1 MNGRAFNPPPDWPVE
16 PGFAP
21 GPDWAP
27 DPAWPPAPDGWRF
40 WTGTPRRTPSAAAV
54 VAAVGLTALL
64 VAALVGVATS
74 RPSPGEVPEISLEL
88 PVHEEDRESSL
99 TGVAPGWPPTSPEPF
114 LDFAAWQSFGA
125 VHVDFA
131 DDGRTVVV
139 DTRDTVETW
148 RTKWSGLIS
157 TRTSACAVRIVGRVR
172 DRDHAVGRA
181 GGFAIGLGEL
191 LPGDPVKAELAG
203 SAVQF
208 DFGMRGF
215 RTAVYPADADHGVRP
230 ADLDNRWHDI
240 EVVIDSGS
248 HTLTVDGSQV
258 VRTTAGGQCG
268 RPFIRVWA
276 GSTEFSD
283 FTVTPF

>member
-1 MNGRAFNPPPDWPVE
+1 M
-16 PGFAP
+16 
-21 GPDWAP
+21 
-27 DPAWPPAPDGWRF
+27 
-40 WTGTPRRTPSAAAV
+40 
-54 VAAVGLTALL
+54 
-64 VAALVGVATS
+64 
-74 RPSPGEVPEISLEL
+74 
-88 PVHEEDRESSL
+88 HQEDRESSL

-248 HTLTVDGSQV
+248 HTHRRWFAGRADDCGWAVRSTFHPGVGGLHRVLRLHGHTVLSH
-258 VRTTAGGQCG
+258 RI
-268 RPFIRVWA
+268 RPN
-276 GSTEFSD
+276 G
-283 FTVTPF
+283 